1 MAEKIIK
8 MKLNYKGKLLD
19 ITKKGVGKGDIKKK
33 WFIGSNK
40 HIFWQILDPKFP
52 DKHLFLEEKGGDY
65 YINITTGSELSC
77 EKNGKPIDKEF
88 LKSNKLLSGSQ
99 LKVTPDMSGTV
110 ALSKDWAIQFEFVEP
125 WKRVLSAEERQ
136 IVAQYS
142 RRAELSPLEK
152 RNKTF
157 LIGATIFTVLFL
169 FVYDNFI
176 KKEVV
181 IEETIESKFEN
192 IVAQRIEA
200 AKLQPRAQKQTY
212 ADSGPAEVVE
222 APSDAGTATTTTTRQ
237 QSNFGSQLA
246 ASVGAS
252 GAAGATG
259 ATGGSTLQAVT
270 TSRTIVARGVGDG
283 GGGGRGSGP
292 GPGGAAG
299 AGRGGASLASS
310 ADPSARRAGREY
322 IGDIATGSIG
332 GGVEVSNLQSGQA
345 ISRFSGDAS
354 TIKPGKPVV
363 SASAQATIS
372 RVTGS
377 GAKIVEEGKIPEGD
391 AVSKTTYEAAIAN
404 LRPIRQRLQSTFNR
418 YSSIGAMYGSIKFT
432 IYVEANGNVDV
443 VVEVQSGE
451 FQQEF
456 IDAAIDVIKKSK
468 FTTNMAMVIP
478 FTQQFRRN

>member
-19 ITKKGVGKGDIKKK
+19 ITKKGEGKGDIKKK

-52 DKHLFLEEKGGDY
+52 DKHLFLEEKSGEY
-65 YINITTGSELSC
+65 FINITTGSELSC

-99 LKVTPDMSGTV
+99 LKITRDMSGTV

-142 RRAELSPLEK
+142 RRAELTPLEK

-157 LIGATIFTVLFL
+157 LIGVTLFTVLFL
-169 FVYDNFI
+169 FVYDNFL

-192 IVAQRIEA
+192 IVAQRVEA
-200 AKLQPRAQKQTY
+200 AKLQPRVNKQTY

-222 APSDAGTATTTTTRQ
+222 TPAETGAATTTTTQR
-237 QSNFGSQLA
+237 SNFGSQLA
-246 ASVGAS
+246 ASVGGGAPGAS
-252 GAAGATG
+252 GADGGA
-259 ATGGSTLQAVT
+259 SLKAVT

-283 GGGGRGSGP
+283 GGGGRGP

-345 ISRFSGDAS
+345 ISKFSGDAS

-432 IYVEANGNVDV
+432 IYVESNGNVDV

-456 IDAAIDVIKKSK
+456 IDAAIDVIKKSR